1 MSRALRA
8 VVCGTNFG
16 RFYAEAVLRHPG
28 YVLAGIVSRGSAAS
42 RDHAR
47 RLGVPHYTHV
57 DELPDDVDVA
67 CVVVG
72 SSISGGAG
80 TEMAM
85 SLIGRGIHVLQE
97 HPVHLAEMTAC
108 LKLARRYGVQYRV
121 NTHYPHVEPVRAFTE
136 AARRLAGRQRPLFV
150 DAATPVHLM
159 QPMTDILG
167 RALGS
172 LRPWGFADPPVVPDR
187 LGPQPFR
194 TVQGTLGGVPVT
206 LRVHHQM
213 DPADRDNHALHWHRV
228 SIGTEGGVLTLADTH
243 GPLLWS
249 PRLHVARDADHRFV
263 LDAPDAG
270 HLDLTTTSVIGHTGT
285 FRDVFAQL
293 WPQAIGR
300 ALDGFRDAVAEGR
313 DALGAAQ
320 YDLAVCRIWSD
331 LAARLGPPDVVRPP
345 APRPLPAGELFP
357 DTPPSGRA
365 PASSGSTR
373 PADGDPSGRAPA
385 SSGSTRPADGDTPA
399 PYTPSAEFFD
409 LVAAEHTATA
419 SAAAVADAL
428 SGVDPSDGPV
438 VDIGAGTGLVTEAV
452 ARALPGV
459 EILAC
464 EPAVAM
470 RAVLTS
476 RVFSDPYLRSR
487 VTISADAAPELEL
500 PDRIGAVLLCGV
512 LGHLDAD
519 QRRRLWE
526 RILPRLSPSGVVV
539 VELMGV
545 DHPLVLPETRL
556 ATARAGHHRYE
567 WWFSGAPDDAGA
579 TRMRLHSTWRVYR
592 HHDHRDHDHRDHD
605 HRDHDHRDHDHRDH
619 DHRDHDERPLREVHD
634 SYHWIPFGLG
644 QVAAESG
651 LHARPLST
659 RPGAPPLAV
668 LTRAPATTPR

>member
-1 MSRALRA
+1 MSRALRV

-16 RFYAEAVLRHPG
+16 RFYAEAVLCHPG

-80 TEMAM
+80 TELAM

-108 LKLARRYGVQYRV
+108 LKLARRHGVQYRV
-121 NTHYPHVEPVRAFTE
+121 NTHYPHVEPVRAFSE

-159 QPMTDILG
+159 QPMMDILG

-194 TVQGTLGGVPVT
+194 TVQGTLGGVPLT

-243 GPLLWS
+243 GPVLWS
-249 PRLHVARDADHRFV
+249 PRLHVGRDADHRFV
-263 LDAPDAG
+263 LDAPDAD

-293 WPQAIGR
+293 WPQAIAR
-300 ALDGFRDAVAEGR
+300 ALDGFKDAVAEGR

-345 APRPLPAGELFP
+345 APRPLSAGELFP
-357 DTPPSGRA
+357 DTPPNGRA
-365 PASSGSTR
+365 PA
-373 PADGDPSGRAPA
+373 A

-409 LVAAEHTATA
+409 LVAAGHTATA
-419 SAAAVADAL
+419 SAAA
-428 SGVDPSDGPV
+428 
-438 VDIGAGTGLVTEAV
+438 
-452 ARALPGV
+452 
-459 EILAC
+459 
-464 EPAVAM
+464 
-470 RAVLTS
+470 S
-476 RVFSDPYLRSR
+476 RTHCP
-487 VTISADAAPELEL
+487 
-500 PDRIGAVLLCGV
+500 
-512 LGHLDAD
+512 
-519 QRRRLWE
+519 
-526 RILPRLSPSGVVV
+526 
-539 VELMGV
+539 
-545 DHPLVLPETRL
+545 
-556 ATARAGHHRYE
+556 
-567 WWFSGAPDDAGA
+567 
-579 TRMRLHSTWRVYR
+579 TW
-592 HHDHRDHDHRDHD
+592 
-605 HRDHDHRDHDHRDH
+605 
-619 DHRDHDERPLREVHD
+619 
-634 SYHWIPFGLG
+634 
-644 QVAAESG
+644 
-651 LHARPLST
+651 T
-659 RPGAPPLAV
+659 RPTGRWS
-668 LTRAPATTPR
+668 TSAPAPAWSPRPSPGPCPAWRSSPASRPSP